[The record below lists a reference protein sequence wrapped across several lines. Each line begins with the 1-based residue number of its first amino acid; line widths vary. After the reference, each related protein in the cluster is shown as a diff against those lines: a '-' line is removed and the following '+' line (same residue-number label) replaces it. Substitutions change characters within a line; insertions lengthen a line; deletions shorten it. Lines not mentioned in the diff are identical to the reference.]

1 MEFLIKG
8 GHVVDPANN
17 IDAIRDILIEEG
29 RIKEV
34 KKALIKK
41 GAKVI
46 DAKAKI
52 VLPGLVDMH
61 VHLREPGREDEE
73 TIESG
78 SLAAAK
84 GGFTTICCMP
94 NTDPAIDN
102 QGVVELVVSGSKR
115 IGLIKIFPIGA
126 ITRGLKGEELAEL
139 ASISGAGAIG
149 FSDDGDPLTNSQ
161 IMRRALEYS
170 KMLNRIVISHCEDK
184 DLSEG
189 GVMNEGYVSMLLG
202 LNGIPYTA
210 ETTFVARD
218 IELAKMSDARLHIA
232 HVSCKESV
240 ELIKKAKDRGVK
252 VSCETAPHYFSLTE
266 EAVRDFNTNAKINPP
281 LRTEEDIEA
290 IKEALKDGT
299 IDVIATDH
307 APHLDSEKDV
317 EFDYAPFGIIGL
329 ETALS
334 LAISELIDKKV
345 LGWPELARKMALNPN
360 RILGLGSGTLSV
372 GADADITI
380 VDPEKTWKVT
390 KESIF
395 SKSKNTPFLNQTLK
409 GVVEWT
415 ICRGKII
422 YSTDSHR
429 F

>member
-1 MEFLIKG
+1 MDLLVKD
-8 GHVVDPANN
+8 GHIVDPANN
-17 IDAIRDILIEEG
+17 IDTKRDILIEDG
-29 RIKEV
+29 KI
-34 KKALIKK
+34 KALKKDIAKK
-41 GAKVI
+41 GIKVI
-46 DAKAKI
+46 DAKDKI

-102 QGVVELVVSGSKR
+102 QGVVELVVSQSKR
-115 IGLIKIFPIGA
+115 VGLIKILPIGA

-139 ASISGAGAIG
+139 ASISEAGAIG
-149 FSDDGDPLTNSQ
+149 FSDDGNPLRNSQ

-170 KMLNRIVISHCEDK
+170 KMLNRIVISHCEDT

-189 GVMNEGYVSMLLG
+189 GSMNEGYISMLLG

-210 ETTFVARD
+210 ETHFVARD
-218 IELAKMSDARLHIA
+218 IELARMSDARLHIA
-232 HVSCKESV
+232 HLSCKESV
-240 ELIKKAKDRGVK
+240 ELIKEAKDKGVK

-266 EAVRDFNTNAKINPP
+266 EAVRDFNTNAKINQP
-281 LRTEEDIEA
+281 LRTKDDVEA

-334 LAISELIDKKV
+334 LVIMGLIDKNF
-345 LGWPELARKMALNPN
+345 LGWLELVKVMALNPS
-360 RILGLGSGTLSV
+360 RILGLDSGTLSE
-372 GADADITI
+372 GKDADIII
-380 VDPEKTWKVT
+380 VDPQKTWKVT
-390 KESIF
+390 KESLF
-395 SKSKNTPFLNQTLK
+395 SKSKNTPFLGQELK
-409 GVVEWT
+409 GVVEIT
-415 ICRGKII
+415 ICKGRIVYGG
-422 YSTDSHR
+422 
-429 F
+429 